1 MTNEIFI
8 STTTQ
13 RILAYLA
20 IHSAEEFTEKEISR
34 RTGVKKS
41 ATNLALRNLVR
52 TDLISRRKIGRSS
65 LFKAD
70 ISENLIREIKVLITK
85 EKLSP
90 LVKKLKKTS
99 KKIALFGSAAAGTNT
114 KDSDIDLL
122 ILSPSFAKMTTDKRF
137 DLLYTSRT
145 SPLTQNVAMDI
156 FGLTPKEYNQ
166 ASNLSIVGEIKE
178 NGREVF
184 PQV

>member
-114 KDSDIDLL
+114 KDSDIDLFVLTNNPKNVRNIIDDSSLAEKIQL
-122 ILSPSFAKMTTDKRF
+122 ICKTPTEMVKINKKK
-137 DLLYTSRT
+137 
-145 SPLTQNVAMDI
+145 PLI
-156 FGLTPKEYNQ
+156 F
-166 ASNLSIVGEIKE
+166 SEIEK
-178 NGREVF
+178 G
-184 PQV
+184 QVLWEKNE